1 MMTDLKELFLLD
13 PKIIFLNHGSF
24 GATPRPVFADYQAW
38 QRRLEHQPVYFLVE
52 ELTGHLAA
60 ARQALGDYLHAPADD
75 LVYVPNA
82 TFALNIVAR
91 SLDLRAGDEVLT
103 TDHEYGACD
112 NTWQFL
118 SQKKGFAYVRQ
129 PIPVP
134 VVSATAVAEQ
144 FWHGVTPRTKV
155 IFLSHITSSTALTFP
170 VAEVCRRARAA
181 GILTIIDGA
190 HAPGQVPLDMAV
202 IDADFYFGNAHKW
215 LCSPK
220 GAAFLYARRDKQP
233 LLEPLV
239 VGWGWGENR
248 PWTYGSNFLDDQQ
261 WLGTND
267 LSAYLAVPAAIAF
280 QAEHDWT
287 AVRQQ
292 CHLLLRDTMQR
303 IGVLTGLL
311 PIYPDDAGF
320 YHQMA
325 TIPLPQLT
333 DLKGLKTHLY
343 QQYRV
348 EVPLVE
354 WQNRHFIRV
363 SIQGYNTSHDADA
376 LLAALAQALPQFAA
390 G

>member
-1 MMTDLKELFLLD
+1 MTDLKSLFLLD
-13 PKIIFLNHGSF
+13 PEIVFLNHGSF

-38 QRRLEHQPVYFLVE
+38 QRQLERQPVYFLVE
-52 ELTGHLAA
+52 ELTTHLAA
-60 ARQALGDYLHAPADD
+60 ARQALGTYLHAAADD

-91 SLDLRAGDEVLT
+91 SLNLQGDDEILT

-112 NTWQFL
+112 NIWHFL
-118 SQKKGFAYVRQ
+118 GRKKGFAYVRQ
-129 PIPVP
+129 PVPVP
-134 VVSATAVAEQ
+134 VVSATAVADQ
-144 FWHGVTPRTKV
+144 FWQGVTPRTKV

-170 VAEVCRRARAA
+170 VAEICRRARAA
-181 GILTIIDGA
+181 GILTVIDGA
-190 HAPGQVPLDMAV
+190 HAPGQIPLDMAA

-248 PWTYGSNFLDDQQ
+248 PWTYGSTFLDDQQ

-267 LSAYLAVPAAIAF
+267 LSAYLAVPSAIAF

-292 CHLLLRDTMQR
+292 CHLLLQDTMQR
-303 IGVLTGLL
+303 IGALTNLP
-311 PIYPDDAGF
+311 PIYPDNAGF

-325 TIPLPQLT
+325 SIPLPPLR
-333 DLKGLKTHLY
+333 DVKALKTCLY
-343 QQYRV
+343 QEHHI

-354 WQNRHFIRV
+354 WNGRVFIRV
-363 SIQGYNTSHDADA
+363 SIQGYNTPADTDA
-376 LLAALAQALPQFAA
+376 LLMALEQSLPRFVV
-390 G
+390 